1 MKKTWTEEDLQDLYD
16 CAIGF
21 EDLFLG
27 QLIAQLGTT
36 LRYLIAYLFRI
47 RS

>member
-16 CAIGF
+16 CAIGL

-27 QLIAQLGTT
+27 QLIIQLGTNFRRLLT
-36 LRYLIAYLFRI
+36 HLFSFRP
-47 RS
+47 

>member
-27 QLIAQLGTT
+27 QMIIQLGAT
-36 LRYLIAYLFRI
+36 LRRLLAHFFSTRP
-47 RS
+47 